1 MSKKFRCALLAG
13 ALSAVVAFSAGF
25 SACNIKTSHPRA
37 KITVDF
43 NNISYDI
50 EYTLYRNMYPQTVQ
64 HFIELAD
71 AGFYDNMIVHNYNT
85 STDWFTGAYSYNA
98 VSETSDEVYATY
110 DKAYGGGENALLEY
124 LENNS
129 KEEEYY
135 ALAANNTLTPTVFKK
150 IGYDD
155 KGKPVPQDA
164 LATLIGEF
172 SANDHKIE
180 KNPLEAKMGCLKMFY
195 YEKDESNK
203 KATIVNSAG
212 QILEHDYQYNCATSI
227 FSMQVGNT
235 TSYSKDK
242 YCVFATLRNDKAQ
255 DSLKDLMDAIADYID
270 DYGYSGNFT
279 TSVETSVDKL
289 DTYSK
294 PKKEE
299 KFTMSRTPLVIKT
312 VKITKY

>member
-255 DSLKDLMDAIADYID
+255 EDRK
-270 DYGYSGNFT
+270 
-279 TSVETSVDKL
+279 SVV
-289 DTYSK
+289 
-294 PKKEE
+294 
-299 KFTMSRTPLVIKT
+299 
-312 VKITKY
+312 

>member
-242 YCVFATLRNDKAQ
+242 YCVFATNDKAQ

>member
-124 LENNS
+124 LE
-129 KEEEYY
+129 
-135 ALAANNTLTPTVFKK
+135 K